1 MTTNS
6 GRAGLNRFFPALR
19 RTKARDANL
28 RPTRRLPIVPI
39 AILGVLIVCAILAPV
54 IAPYPPLKIDLAHA
68 LLPPFY
74 ERGGSFEHL
83 LGTDKVGRDVLSRV
97 IHGGRVSLLL
107 STSVLVLGGSIGTV
121 LGLISGYVS
130 GRVDTAI
137 QRGVE
142 VILSLPTIMVAL
154 VAVYVLGQSYVSV
167 VLVLSPFIAARFAR
181 MVRGEAL
188 TIRKRSYVALAQVA
202 GASHARIIARHILP
216 NVAGTI
222 IVISTLE
229 VGHLILLEA
238 SLSFL
243 GVGVPPPTPGW
254 GLMVA
259 DGREYLATK
268 YWLSLFPGLV
278 IMATVLSI
286 NWIGD
291 WLRDVLDPKQQL
303 L

>member
-1 MTTNS
+1 
-6 GRAGLNRFFPALR
+6 
-19 RTKARDANL
+19 
-28 RPTRRLPIVPI
+28 
-39 AILGVLIVCAILAPV
+39 
-54 IAPYPPLKIDLAHA
+54 
-68 LLPPFY
+68 
-74 ERGGSFEHL
+74 
-83 LGTDKVGRDVLSRV
+83 
-97 IHGGRVSLLL
+97 
-107 STSVLVLGGSIGTV
+107 
-121 LGLISGYVS
+121 
-130 GRVDTAI
+130 
-137 QRGVE
+137 
-142 VILSLPTIMVAL
+142 
-154 VAVYVLGQSYVSV
+154 
-167 VLVLSPFIAARFAR
+167 
-181 MVRGEAL
+181 
-188 TIRKRSYVALAQVA
+188 VA

-222 IVISTLE
+222 IVIATLE